1 MFKCQVFDYECLTAR
16 GMRVHLSRWCL
27 VDESTSTSTST
38 STATATSTS
47 TTGGATDGG
56 TSIATGTTSPDPKNK
71 RRRIDDDEDDEEE
84 EKADTDSIAVE
95 LLSPVPPELFTP
107 PAIRRDNLVSIP
119 FPERMNGVSEATYAM
134 QTKYLAMSREILEK
148 VNAVSLDQT
157 ARNEL
162 FLMKFCLD
170 NGLGRDPGQ
179 QLLNWMKSVCNM
191 HIYMNICV
199 IFT

>member
-1 MFKCQVFDYECLTAR
+1 MFKCQVCDYECLTAR

-27 VDESTSTSTST
+27 IDESTSTTTAATASSSTST
-38 STATATSTS
+38 ST
-47 TTGGATDGG
+47 GGAIDGG
-56 TSIATGTTSPDPKNK
+56 TSTSATSTTSPELK
-71 RRRIDDDEDDEEE
+71 RRRIDVVDDEEE
-84 EKADTDSIAVE
+84 EEEEADHSSSVG
-95 LLSPVPPELFTP
+95 LLSPLPPELFTP
-107 PAIRRDNLVSIP
+107 PAVRDNCLVPIP
-119 FPERMNGVSEATYAM
+119 FPERMNGVSEAMYAL
-134 QTKYLAMSREILEK
+134 QTKYLAMSQEIRDK

-191 HIYMNICV
+191 HIYMNIC
-199 IFT
+199 

>member
-1 MFKCQVFDYECLTAR
+1 MCTCLDGVWSMNLLVLVLVLVLLLLLALVLPVELLMGVLVLLLVLQVRIPRTK
-16 GMRVHLSRWCL
+16 G
-27 VDESTSTSTST
+27 
-38 STATATSTS
+38 
-47 TTGGATDGG
+47 
-56 TSIATGTTSPDPKNK
+56 
-71 RRRIDDDEDDEEE
+71 RRIDDDEDDEEE

-191 HIYMNICV
+191 HIYMNNCV